1 VRNPAVAMSVPA
13 RVSTGGRAETPKRFS
28 DDSHPTGIVKVT
40 TDAAR
45 IQGDSNGTAVVLLRS
60 VNIVAWAKLVSSR
73 SIDDDHPTRL
83 VRRRSFH

>member
-1 VRNPAVAMSVPA
+1 
-13 RVSTGGRAETPKRFS
+13 
-28 DDSHPTGIVKVT
+28 VKVT

-45 IQGDSNGTAVVLLRS
+45 IRRDSTGTAVVLLRS